1 MRCPSGEGWPRPSM
15 MSSFNFEAF
24 PCYKVAEK
32 DHDDRV
38 FGIVVVTSSD
48 RDLVEEYL
56 ACRV

>member
-1 MRCPSGEGWPRPSM
+1 M